1 MLMSAGILV
10 KQSITNIYLCFA
22 CDALVQVA
30 KLLIIPFV
38 CVVELVWLKRRF
50 TGPVIGSVLT
60 VIIGVGIV

>member
-1 MLMSAGILV
+1 MQI
-10 KQSITNIYLCFA
+10 
-22 CDALVQVA
+22 A